1 MPKFI
6 EIDVKNKKHT
16 ECCDVLSTTIDELD
30 KYQSTLEN
38 LRKGQISPEVEE
50 QIDSKIND
58 LRFKKVILKD
68 KAKRCGC
75 REPSYKS

>member
-1 MPKFI
+1 MTKFI

-30 KYQSTLEN
+30 KHQSTLESIK
-38 LRKGQISPEVEE
+38 KGQISPEVEE
-50 QIDSKIND
+50 QINVKID
-58 LRFKKVILKD
+58 ELRFKKVILKD

-75 REPSYKS
+75 RELSYKS